1 VKKVGDD
8 IEGLRFNTAISQ
20 LMIFV
25 NEVMRAEL
33 RPRQMLGPFILLLSP
48 FAPHIAEELWER
60 LGHRTSL
67 AYEPWPSYD
76 KAKLQRSTA
85 EVVLQV
91 NGKVRSRIE
100 VAMDTTDKE
109 LEALCLADENVRR
122 YLNGKKLVKV
132 IAVKN
137 KLVNVVVQ

>member
-1 VKKVGDD
+1 
-8 IEGLRFNTAISQ
+8 
-20 LMIFV
+20 
-25 NEVMRAEL
+25 
-33 RPRQMLGPFILLLSP
+33 MLGPFILLLSP